1 MSKNIYL
8 HELRI
13 RWRSVLTWLG
23 GLLGLH
29 LLYLPFFPAFADQ
42 AEMVNDL
49 MANFPPEFLQAF
61 GMNGVDLA
69 TVLGF
74 YSLVFTFVQLSL
86 AIQSAN
92 YGFGLLSVEEA
103 ERTAD
108 FLMTRPVSR
117 QRIWASKVLAALS
130 SLLATQVGVW
140 VIAFVTVPA
149 FAGGRDWD
157 AALLAKLLFSLL
169 PFQLV
174 FFSIG
179 LAVSMLVRRIRS
191 VTPYGLGLGFGMY
204 VLNAFGGM
212 LGETKLEWLTPF
224 KHFDPPDIINSGTY
238 SNLVWLSVTAAAVG
252 LVIAW
257 MRYLRRDIP
266 SVA

>member
-1 MSKNIYL
+1 MKKNIYL

-13 RWRSVLTWLG
+13 RWRSVATWLG
-23 GLLGLH
+23 GLLFLH
-29 LLYLPFFPAFADQ
+29 LLYLPFFSAFAEE
-42 AEMVNDL
+42 AEMLNQV

-61 GMNGVDLA
+61 GMNGVDLS

-74 YSLVFTFVQLSL
+74 YSLVFTFVQVCL
-86 AIQSAN
+86 AIQAAN

-103 ERTAD
+103 ELTAD
-108 FLMTRPVSR
+108 FLMTKPVSR
-117 QRIWASKVLAALS
+117 AGIWISKVLAALT
-130 SLLATQVGVW
+130 SLLVTEAGVW
-140 VIAFVTVPA
+140 AIAFLTIPA
-149 FAGGRDWD
+149 FNGGRGWD

-169 PFQLV
+169 PFQLA

-212 LGETKLEWLTPF
+212 LGDTKLEWITPF
-224 KHFDPPDIINSGTY
+224 KHFDPPGIINSGEY
-238 SNLVWLSVTAAAVG
+238 SNLIWISVAATLIG
-252 LVIAW
+252 LLIAW
-257 MRYLRRDIP
+257 VRYLRRDIP
-266 SVA
+266 SVT